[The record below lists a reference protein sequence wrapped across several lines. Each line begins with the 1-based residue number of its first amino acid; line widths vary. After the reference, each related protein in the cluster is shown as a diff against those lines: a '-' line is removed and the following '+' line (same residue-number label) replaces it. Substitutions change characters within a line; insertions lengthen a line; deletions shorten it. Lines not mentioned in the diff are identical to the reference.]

1 MAETNDYLFSELEPI
16 TTHICIEPLENLPGP
31 IDFVIYIK
39 QRIGEEELTR
49 TEFIFEGVQFK
60 IKYEADK
67 SLDIN
72 VDESKENW
80 LYYNMSFSADFLAN
94 SPGFQ
99 STVGEKIKVHPEH
112 TAVQTRVSQD
122 QHALT
127 IAVLSLGLY
136 SLLASVVN
144 LYFNANKQRSDTQI
158 EEKSTNSTEENKE
171 REEKNINK
179 KQSKS

>member
-1 MAETNDYLFSELEPI
+1 
-16 TTHICIEPLENLPGP
+16 LENLPGP

-60 IKYEADK
+60 IKYEAGK